1 MANVDDVHT
10 KPIPAFYCCYLLR
23 STVRQTSLYIG
34 STPHPS
40 RRLAQHNGVSR
51 GGARKTANDRRPWE
65 MVLIVEGFMSRTAA
79 LQFEHLILEWAWQ
92 KPGKSRHLGDD
103 DNTESARGKGKTRPR
118 GPVRSLK
125 GHLEN
130 LHALLRSIYFSGLPL
145 RVRFFADDVHQLW
158 RVWSDR
164 IDGVIPEHIKVI
176 PDGSCVENKQPGIE
190 YLRVGS
196 VEHIQVDYSKIHSYL
211 EKTAFQLDDLEDLQC
226 KICQAPVVPK
236 EELVLVCPQ
245 TRCYCVSHLLCLSA
259 RFLDSTK
266 GRERLIPISGKC
278 PGCHKT
284 VQWSLMM
291 QELSFR
297 TRGGKELQAIL
308 RKKKRGDCRVKDVP
322 EKDTDDV
329 GTFTEEYCD
338 FPESV
343 GGSIE
348 GPSDASDGTHNDIRL
363 EDDWYESLGIESD
376 HEIGDWPESHPAMP
390 TRVEIVIEDSDCD
403 NIG

>member
-51 GGARKTANDRRPWE
+51 GGARKTANDKRPWE
-65 MVLIVEGFMSRTAA
+65 MVLIVEGFMNRTAA
-79 LQFEHLILEWAWQ
+79 LQFEWAWQ

-103 DNTESARGKGKTRPR
+103 DNTESAREKGKTRPR
-118 GPVRSLK
+118 GPARSLK

-130 LHALLRSIYFSGLPL
+130 LHALLRATYFSGLPL

-164 IDGVIPEHIKVI
+164 IDGFIPEHIKVI
-176 PDGSCVENKQPGIE
+176 PDGSCVENRQPGIE

-211 EKTAFQLDDLEDLQC
+211 EKTTFQLDDPEDLQC
-226 KICQAPVVPK
+226 KVCQAPVVPK

-245 TRCYCVSHLLCLSA
+245 TRCYC
-259 RFLDSTK
+259 
-266 GRERLIPISGKC
+266 
-278 PGCHKT
+278 
-284 VQWSLMM
+284 
-291 QELSFR
+291 ELSFR
-297 TRGGKELQAIL
+297 TRGAKELQAIL

-329 GTFTEEYCD
+329 GTVTAEYCD

-348 GPSDASDGTHNDIRL
+348 GPGDASDESTHDDVRL
-363 EDDWYESLGIESD
+363 DDD
-376 HEIGDWPESHPAMP
+376 CHPAMP

-403 NIG
+403 NTG